1 MSACRR
7 DRIVEKRADLRDG
20 RSAGNICGDNTSL
33 DVADLLRLG
42 LGLLPRSIAAQN
54 SKSQNYYAERLFV
67 GRATDEGP
75 SLAGRR
81 VSGRGGLLWKLPGA
95 TADVSFSTARRDRN
109 RSQSHNF
116 LSCCHLLS
124 PLLVSPRMMQRGE
137 RPSANHQSE

>member
-1 MSACRR
+1 MN
-7 DRIVEKRADLRDG
+7 E
-20 RSAGNICGDNTSL
+20 GNHTGV
-33 DVADLLRLG
+33 DVADLRRLG
-42 LGLLPRSIAAQN
+42 RSIAAQN

-95 TADVSFSTARRDRN
+95 TADVSFSTARRYRN

-116 LSCCHLLS
+116 LSCCHLLF
-124 PLLVSPRMMQRGE
+124 PRMTQRGK
-137 RPSANHQSE
+137 RPAANHQSK